1 MGGQAALKSFPSYT
15 SPSASIAERRAR
27 LDASAKYLQE
37 HAGSEQLKAMGLTLP
52 PFKVNIAAPVEEIPA
67 TQPLY

>member
-1 MGGQAALKSFPSYT
+1 MPSYNT
-15 SPSASIAERRAR
+15 AWSSIAERRAR

-37 HAGSEQLKAMGLTLP
+37 HADPEYLKKIGLTLP
-52 PFKVNIAAPVEEIPA
+52 PYKMNTSAPVEEIPA